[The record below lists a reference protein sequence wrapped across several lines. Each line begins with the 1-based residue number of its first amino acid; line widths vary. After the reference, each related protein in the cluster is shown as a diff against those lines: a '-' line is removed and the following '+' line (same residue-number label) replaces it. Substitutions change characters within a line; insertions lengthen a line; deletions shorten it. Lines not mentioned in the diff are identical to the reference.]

1 MDTTLQKPKSVLCF
15 ALGRLCIVDLL
26 VRESRKIIKPHF
38 ENQILELADQDRNGL
53 FSKSSS
59 SLAESRLRKLCRSL
73 NLCYVF
79 LYEE

>member
-38 ENQILELADQDRNGL
+38 ENQILELADHDRNEF

-59 SLAESRLRKLCRSL
+59 SLAESLLRKFCKSL
-73 NLCYVF
+73 DLCYLL
-79 LYEE
+79 LYAE